1 MKDYNLI
8 IGSHVSMNKQQN
20 YLLGALNESL
30 NNNAN
35 AMMIYTGPP
44 QNTIRVSTEQFFI
57 PEFYQQLKEHHFD
70 INNIIIHAPY
80 IINLANTTNPNTF
93 EIAVEFLKK
102 EITRADE
109 IGIKTIVLHPGS
121 AVGAPEQ
128 VGLDRIIEG
137 LNLVLTPNQ
146 KAKIALET
154 MAGKGSELGT
164 NFTQLKYIIDNVK
177 LNDKLGICWD
187 TCHMH
192 DAGYRLTEAL
202 DDIIIEF
209 EQLIGLNRLLCLHI
223 NDSKNSF
230 NAHKDRHE
238 NIGYGYLG
246 FETLL
251 KIIYHPKLDGMI
263 KILET
268 PYVGEKNH
276 AFAPYKDEIAMIKA
290 KHFTHPFQQ
299 NGKIKI
305 DLGE

>member
-57 PEFYQQLKEHHFD
+57 PEFYQQLKKHNID

-80 IINLANTTNPNTF
+80 IINLANTTNPVSF
-93 EIAVEFLKK
+93 EIAVDFLKK

-121 AVGAPEQ
+121 AVGAQEQ
-128 VGLDRIIEG
+128 VGLDRVIEG
-137 LNLVLTPNQ
+137 LNLVLKPNQ

-164 NFTQLKYIIDNVK
+164 NFAQLKYIIDNVK

-192 DAGYRLTEAL
+192 DAGYSLTEAL

-223 NDSKNSF
+223 NDSKNPL
-230 NAHKDRHE
+230 NTHKDRHE

-246 FETLL
+246 FEPLL
-251 KIIYHPKLDGMI
+251 KIIYHPKLYGMI

-276 AFAPYKDEIAMIKA
+276 GFSPYKDEIAMIKA
-290 KHFTHPFQQ
+290 KKFNDPFQQ

-305 DLGE
+305 DSGE